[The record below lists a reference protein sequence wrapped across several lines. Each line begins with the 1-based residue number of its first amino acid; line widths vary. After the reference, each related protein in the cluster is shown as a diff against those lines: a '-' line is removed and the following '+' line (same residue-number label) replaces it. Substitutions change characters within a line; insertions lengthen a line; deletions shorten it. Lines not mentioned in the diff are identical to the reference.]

1 MTTLLIVAS
10 VLLAVLVAVVLRAM
24 VRVVSHE
31 QRLVIYRLGR
41 FHRVVGPGLVLVI
54 PRLDDVVRTIEVRD
68 HPMEVTVPGL
78 FAFGVPTELT
88 LNLWC
93 SFDLVQAAGG
103 DWDKLARLV
112 QIREGER
119 HHQVEVKMREALVN
133 QISDLQKRMPLPAT
147 ATTMDGV
154 IALAPGSP
162 RYRELLEGVK
172 RELEQTL
179 PSVGVIL
186 NPAHSIVLTRRSISD
201 EIVEA
206 LKRRRGR
213 EIDSE
218 WLTNYVDSLRQRFPG
233 VSNAVLA
240 QMLAS
245 IEGVDAGK
253 VQRLLLEHDADTESE
268 VEFEMA
274 RDGEGPNVITRPRAK
289 KRDTTAERQSARPET
304 DEASAPRPSQPLT
317 LTKDDLAIL
326 KRVPRRD
333 RKQRLSA

>member
-1 MTTLLIVAS
+1 MMTTLLIVGS
-10 VLLAVLVAVVLRAM
+10 VLLVVLVAVVLRAM

-31 QRLVIYRLGR
+31 ERLVIYRLGR

-54 PRLDDVVRTIEVRD
+54 PRLDHVIRTIEVRD
-68 HPMEVTVPGL
+68 HPMEITVPGV
-78 FAFGVPTELT
+78 FAFGVPNELT

-112 QIREGER
+112 QIRDGER
-119 HHQVEVKMREALVN
+119 HRQVEVKMREALVN
-133 QISDLQKRMPLPAT
+133 QISDLQKRLPLPAT

-154 IALAPGSP
+154 IALAPGGP

-186 NPAHSIVLTRRSISD
+186 NPAHSIVLTGRNISD

-206 LKRRRGR
+206 IKRRRGR

-253 VQRLLLEHDADTESE
+253 VQRLLLEQEPGLEAE
-268 VEFEMA
+268 VEYEMSE
-274 RDGEGPNVITRPRAK
+274 DGEGPNII
-289 KRDTTAERQSARPET
+289 ARPKT
-304 DEASAPRPSQPLT
+304 GKRGVGAQRKPAHPEAGGEPRSRPSRP
-317 LTKDDLAIL
+317 LTKDDLAVL
-326 KRVPRRD
+326 KRVPRKD
-333 RKQRLSA
+333 RRQRLSA

>member
-1 MTTLLIVAS
+1 MEMLLIVGV
-10 VLLAVLVAVVLRAM
+10 VLLVILIAIVLRAIL
-24 VRVVSHE
+24 RVVPHE
-31 QRLVIYRLGR
+31 ERRVIYRLGR

-54 PRLDDVVRTIEVRD
+54 PRLEQVVRTIEVRD
-68 HPMEVTVPGL
+68 HPMEITVPGV
-78 FAFGVPTELT
+78 FAFGVPNDLT

-93 SFDLVQAAGG
+93 SFDPAQAAGG
-103 DWDKLARLV
+103 DRDKLARLV
-112 QIREGER
+112 QIRDGER
-119 HHQVEVKMREALVN
+119 HRQVEVKMREALVN
-133 QISDLQKRMPLPAT
+133 QISDLQKRMPLPAA

-154 IALAPGSP
+154 IALAPGGP

-186 NPAHSIVLTRRSISD
+186 NPAHSIVLTGRNISD

-206 LKRRRGR
+206 IKRRRGR

-245 IEGVDAGK
+245 IEGVDVGK
-253 VQRLLLEHDADTESE
+253 VQRLLLEHDAGTESE

-274 RDGEGPNVITRPRAK
+274 RDGEGPNIITRPKSK
-289 KRDTTAERQSARPET
+289 KQDVASQRQPVRRDTAEEPS
-304 DEASAPRPSQPLT
+304 SGPSQPLT
-317 LTKDDLAIL
+317 LTKDDLAVL
-326 KRVPRRD
+326 KRVPRKD
-333 RKQRLSA
+333 RGQRLSA

>member
-1 MTTLLIVAS
+1 MMTTLLIVGS
-10 VLLAVLVAVVLRAM
+10 ILLAVLVAVVLRAT

-31 QRLVIYRLGR
+31 ERLVIYRLGR

-54 PRLDDVVRTIEVRD
+54 PRLDHVVRPIEVRD
-68 HPMEVTVPGL
+68 HPMEITVPGL

-103 DWDKLARLV
+103 DRDKLARLV
-112 QIREGER
+112 QIRDGER
-119 HHQVEVKMREALVN
+119 HRQVEVKMREALVN

-147 ATTMDGV
+147 TMEGV
-154 IALAPGSP
+154 IALAPGGP

-186 NPAHSIVLTRRSISD
+186 NPAHSIVLTGRNISD

-245 IEGVDAGK
+245 IEGVDVGK

-274 RDGEGPNVITRPRAK
+274 RDGEGPNVITRPKSK
-289 KRDTTAERQSARPET
+289 KQDTASQHPPARPET
-304 DEASAPRPSQPLT
+304 DEEPFPRPSQPLT
-317 LTKDDLAIL
+317 LTKDDLAVL
-326 KRVPRRD
+326 KRVPRKD
-333 RKQRLSA
+333 RGQRLSA